1 MGCTLPRDR
10 SRVKVRGEATTKRKR
25 IQITIQTDQ
34 ILIARRRRGTRRW
47 CPDCGCEVDMLSLG
61 EVASITTRQPMLG
74 HRARAQHWHYAEA
87 EDGTTLV
94 CLDSLLKSM

>member
-1 MGCTLPRDR
+1 
-10 SRVKVRGEATTKRKR
+10 
-25 IQITIQTDQ
+25 
-34 ILIARRRRGTRRW
+34 
-47 CPDCGCEVDMLSLG
+47 MLSPG
-61 EVASITTRQPMLG
+61 EVASITTAQPMLG